1 MAGRAQRAPLR
12 PQARQLAAAAGPGTV
27 EIISFEV
34 ADRCG
39 CYFLE
44 RPGYIAK
51 VTDFLKMH
59 YSINAEPAQPPS

>member
-1 MAGRAQRAPLR
+1 MAGRAQRAPFR

-34 ADRCG
+34 ADHCG